1 MENPGFLRQF
11 RNKFCIGSSTLNVNL
26 SIELKKIEHSNNSGK
41 ESQKRSEES
50 ESLLP
55 GGDHNILRTRNSES
69 GNSLIGADISSG
81 GEETSPSASPFN
93 DVPFVRSPPEDTVL
107 KKEIS
112 SEDTNVK
119 TSEPE
124 PTSNV
129 PNLHVDSFLSGGN
142 KLQFIID
149 IRNSNHNLHNLSG
162 MTSNVQNVEL
172 LFYLNLL

>member
-1 MENPGFLRQF
+1 MQI
-11 RNKFCIGSSTLNVNL
+11 RNKFCIGSNTINL
-26 SIELKKIEHSNNSGK
+26 THYSMIELKKTEQSNTSVKDCQNK
-41 ESQKRSEES
+41 SEET
-50 ESLLP
+50 ESFLQE
-55 GGDHNILRTRNSES
+55 GDHNISQTRRNSES
-69 GNSLIGADISSG
+69 VNSFIGADISSG
-81 GEETSPSASPFN
+81 EEETSMGPSASPFG

-162 MTSNVQNVEL
+162 MTSNVQNVEF